1 MEFFQPTMLFR
12 PLSSHYWLT
21 LRHRRNKLH
30 IIHKTK
36 STNNQKF
43 VKSTCVADGTEWSCF
58 LSFFFRTAKLCFSRW
73 CGSEVRAW
81 RWCRCTAPPGPA
93 PPPAASS
100 GPGSCR
106 TLQLPASCCCSCTD
120 PAGWPTERLFWPS
133 PSVAARERERE
144 SGWEGSGIFT
154 CLHSKMYFELIVACL
169 SANIDGS
176 RKVLWTRNFNRLSQS
191 DVNIYIL
198 EGHGASA
205 GFFCST
211 SSPPGPGLLP
221 EPPPP
226 DTEKHSYKH

>member
-1 MEFFQPTMLFR
+1 MEARSGRGDDVAVRLLLDQL
-12 PLSSHYWLT
+12 
-21 LRHRRNKLH
+21 HRL
-30 IIHKTK
+30 
-36 STNNQKF
+36 
-43 VKSTCVADGTEWSCF
+43 
-58 LSFFFRTAKLCFSRW
+58 LL
-73 CGSEVRAW
+73 
-81 RWCRCTAPPGPA
+81 
-93 PPPAASS
+93 
-100 GPGSCR
+100 
-106 TLQLPASCCCSCTD
+106 LQDQEAVELCSCLLLVVV
-120 PAGWPTERLFWPS
+120 PAQIQQADRLSACFGHHPLWQ
-133 PSVAARERERE
+133 RERERE
-144 SGWEGSGIFT
+144 SGREGSGIFT